1 MGRADG
7 PAAGIRGIASAAAA
21 VSLLAG
27 CTVGVTPSPRPSA
40 TSPVPRPFTVMST
53 DPIRVADPAAITDA
67 ASAVVSLNVFQRL
80 MTADPGGSLL
90 KPDAARDCL
99 FTSATTY
106 TCTLNKK
113 LFFHNGHQLTS
124 SDVKFS
130 IDRATRLNVAGS
142 STSLLSSLRRIDA
155 PDPLTVRFLLSQ
167 PDTQFGWALAS
178 PAASIVDE
186 EIYPQDDV
194 RPPTEPIIGS
204 GPFVVAHR
212 DDQSLLLTRY
222 LDYVGRSPARIDALE
237 YSSAADPATIED
249 AMATGKV
256 DVVWRGLNAA
266 AVIRYSQQVASSPDK
281 LTTDGFTMRAI
292 PGARVLQ
299 LGWNPASPM
308 RANTALRQAIST
320 ALQGDRTMDSIVPSN
335 VPGHVASFQLGG
347 RATTKITWRNRIK
360 LTLGYDP
367 TAPNALD
374 VATQIRTRL
383 ENSGGLSIQLRP
395 DPGAGDLQ
403 LADRKAWTAT
413 GLAWLQ
419 PYIDAPLPAVRGTT
433 GTIVTAFR
441 KTTDDAEAAALLGT
455 LQKQAAVDCVLLPI
469 SQSDEYLL
477 ARSGVDVSASSFGP
491 GWQLGLFGI
500 RNG

>member
-1 MGRADG
+1 
-7 PAAGIRGIASAAAA
+7 
-21 VSLLAG
+21 
-27 CTVGVTPSPRPSA
+27 
-40 TSPVPRPFTVMST
+40 
-53 DPIRVADPAAITDA
+53 
-67 ASAVVSLNVFQRL
+67 
-80 MTADPGGSLL
+80 
-90 KPDAARDCL
+90 
-99 FTSATTY
+99 
-106 TCTLNKK
+106 
-113 LFFHNGHQLTS
+113 
-124 SDVKFS
+124 
-130 IDRATRLNVAGS
+130 
-142 STSLLSSLRRIDA
+142 
-155 PDPLTVRFLLSQ
+155 
-167 PDTQFGWALAS
+167 
-178 PAASIVDE
+178 
-186 EIYPQDDV
+186 
-194 RPPTEPIIGS
+194 
-204 GPFVVAHR
+204 
-212 DDQSLLLTRY
+212 
-222 LDYVGRSPARIDALE
+222 
-237 YSSAADPATIED
+237 
-249 AMATGKV
+249 
-256 DVVWRGLNAA
+256 
-266 AVIRYSQQVASSPDK
+266 
-281 LTTDGFTMRAI
+281 
-292 PGARVLQ
+292 
-299 LGWNPASPM
+299 M

-320 ALQGDRTMDSIVPSN
+320 ALQGDRTMDSIVPDG

>member
-7 PAAGIRGIASAAAA
+7 RAAGLGGIASAGAAL
-21 VSLLAG
+21 LLAG
-27 CTVGVTPSPRPSA
+27 CTVGVTPTPGPSA
-40 TSPVPRPFTVMST
+40 TSPAPRPFTVMST

-80 MTADPGGSLL
+80 MTADPGGSVL

-130 IDRATRLNVAGS
+130 IDRAARLNIDGS
-142 STSLLSSLRRIDA
+142 STSLLSSLRRIEA
-155 PDPLTVRFLLSQ
+155 PDPVTVRFRLSR

-194 RPPTEPIIGS
+194 RPLTEPIIGS

-212 DDQSLLLTRY
+212 DDSSLLLTRY
-222 LDYVGRSPARIDALE
+222 PDYVGRSPARIEALD
-237 YSSAADPATIED
+237 YRTAADSAAIED
-249 AMATGKV
+249 AMASGKV

-266 AVIRYSQQVASSPDK
+266 AVTRYSQQVASSPDK
-281 LTTDGFTMRAI
+281 LTADGFTLRSI
-292 PGARVLQ
+292 RGIRVLQ

-308 RANTALRQAIST
+308 RANTALRQAISN
-320 ALQGDRTMDSIVPSN
+320 ALQGDRTMDSIIPSD
-335 VPGHVASFQLGG
+335 VSGHVASFQLGG
-347 RATTKITWRNRIK
+347 RATTKITWQNRIK

-383 ENSGGLSIQLRP
+383 ENSGGLGIQLRP
-395 DPGAGDLQ
+395 DPAAGDLQ

-419 PYIDAPLPAVRGTT
+419 PYVDAPLPAARETIE
-433 GTIVTAFR
+433 TIVTTFR
-441 KTTDDAEAAALLGT
+441 KTTDDAQAAALLGA

-469 SQSDEYLL
+469 SQSDEHLF
-477 ARSGVDVSASSFGP
+477 ARSGVDVSATSFGP

>member
-1 MGRADG
+1 
-7 PAAGIRGIASAAAA
+7 
-21 VSLLAG
+21 
-27 CTVGVTPSPRPSA
+27 
-40 TSPVPRPFTVMST
+40 VPRPFTVMST

-80 MTADPGGSLL
+80 MTSDPGGSVL

-113 LFFHNGHQLTS
+113 LFFHNGDQLTS

-130 IDRATRLNVAGS
+130 IERATRLNIAGS
-142 STSLLSSLRRIDA
+142 STSLLSSLRKIDV
-155 PDPLTVRFLLSQ
+155 PDPLTVRFLLSR

-194 RPPTEPIIGS
+194 RPLTEPIIGS
-204 GPFVVAHR
+204 GPFMVARR
-212 DDQSLLLTRY
+212 DDRSLLLTRY
-222 LDYVGRSPARIDALE
+222 LDYVGRTRPRIEALE
-237 YSSAADPATIED
+237 YRTAADSAAVEA

-266 AVIRYSQQVASSPDK
+266 AVTRYSQQVTSSPGK
-281 LTTDGFTMRAI
+281 VTADGFTMRSI

-299 LGWNPASPM
+299 LAWNPASPM
-308 RANTALRQAIST
+308 RANTALRQAISS
-320 ALQGDRTMDSIVPSN
+320 ALQGDRTMDSIVPSD
-335 VPGHVASFQLGG
+335 VAGHVPSFPLGG
-347 RATTKITWRNRIK
+347 PATTKITWQNRIK

-367 TAPNALD
+367 SAPNAVD

-395 DPGAGDLQ
+395 DPAAGDLQ

-419 PYIDAPLPAVRGTT
+419 PYVDAPLPAVRETIE
-433 GTIVTAFR
+433 TIVTVFR
-441 KTTDDAEAAALLGT
+441 KTTDEAEAATLLGA

-469 SQSDEYLL
+469 SQSDEYLF
-477 ARSGVDVSASSFGP
+477 ARSGVDVSAISFGP

-500 RNG
+500 QNG

>member
-1 MGRADG
+1 MGRAER
-7 PAAGIRGIASAAAA
+7 PRAARLIGSTAAA
-21 VSLLAG
+21 VLLLAG
-27 CTVGVTPSPRPSA
+27 CRVGGSQAPTPSA
-40 TSPVPRPFTVMST
+40 TSPAPRPFTVMST

-67 ASAVVSLNVFQRL
+67 ASTVVSLNVFQRL
-80 MTADPGGSLL
+80 MTADPGGSVL

-113 LFFHNGHQLTS
+113 LFFHNGHPLTS

-130 IDRATRLNVAGS
+130 IERATRLNVPGS
-142 STSLLSSLRRIDA
+142 STSLLSSLRRVEA
-155 PDPLTVRFLLSQ
+155 PDPLTIHFRLSR

-186 EIYPQDDV
+186 EVYPQDDV
-194 RPPTEPIIGS
+194 RPLTEPIIGS

-212 DDQSLLLTRY
+212 DDHSLLLTRY
-222 LDYVGRSPARIDALE
+222 VDYVGRSPARIDALE
-237 YSSAADPATIED
+237 YSSAADSAAIED
-249 AMATGKV
+249 AMATGTA

-266 AVIRYSQQVASSPDK
+266 AVTRYSQQVASSPNK

-292 PGARVLQ
+292 PGVRVLQ
-299 LGWNPASPM
+299 LAWNPASPM
-308 RANTALRQAIST
+308 RANTALRQAISD
-320 ALQGDRTMDSIVPSN
+320 ALQGDRTMDSIIPRD

-347 RATTKITWRNRIK
+347 RATSKITWQNRIK

-367 TAPNALD
+367 SAPNALD
-374 VATQIRTRL
+374 ISTQIRTRL

-395 DPGAGDLQ
+395 DPTAADLQ
-403 LADRKAWTAT
+403 LMDRKAWTAT

-419 PYIDAPLPAVRGTT
+419 PYVDAPLPPVRE
-433 GTIVTAFR
+433 TIETIATAFR
-441 KTTDDAEAAALLGT
+441 RTTDDADAAALLGA
-455 LQKQAAVDCVLLPI
+455 LQKQAALDCVLLPI
-469 SQSDEYLL
+469 SQSDEYLF
-477 ARSGVDVSASSFGP
+477 ARSGVDVSAASFGP